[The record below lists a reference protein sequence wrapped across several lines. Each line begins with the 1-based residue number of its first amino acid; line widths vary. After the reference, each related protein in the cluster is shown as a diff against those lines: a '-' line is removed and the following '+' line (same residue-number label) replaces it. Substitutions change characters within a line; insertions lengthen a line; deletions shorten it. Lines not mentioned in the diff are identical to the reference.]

1 MAKLFSTKTHGAL
14 DYLTVGTLLT
24 LPRAMGWSTGVTQW
38 LTGMALGTLT
48 YSAVT
53 RYELGLLKWLPVKGH
68 LTLDALNGGLFCM
81 APLIFPNE
89 NTTVKAT
96 LVGMG
101 LFEIMAALSTETQPS
116 FAEQSS
122 QFVDDVIDTIQ
133 NPTEMLNERAAGA

>member
-1 MAKLFSTKTHGAL
+1 MVKLFSTKTHGAL
-14 DYLTVGTLLT
+14 DYLTTGTLLA
-24 LPRAMGWSTGVTQW
+24 LPRALGWSEDVTKW

-81 APLIFPNE
+81 APLIFPKQDSF
-89 NTTVKAT
+89 VKGT
-96 LVGMG
+96 LVGIG
-101 LFEIMAALSTETQPS
+101 LFEIMAALTTES
-116 FAEQSS
+116 ESS
-122 QFVDDVIDTIQ
+122 ASDSMSDLSDRFVDQIQ

>member
-1 MAKLFSTKTHGAL
+1 MKLFSTKTHGAL

-24 LPRAMGWSTGVTQW
+24 LPRALGWSTGVTQW

-81 APLIFPNE
+81 APLLFPKE
-89 NTTVKAT
+89 NSTVKGM

-101 LFEIMAALSTETQPS
+101 LFEIMASLTTETQPS
-116 FAEQSS
+116 YTEYSS
-122 QFVDDVIDTIQ
+122 QMVDEVIDQIQ

>member
-24 LPRAMGWSTGVTQW
+24 LPRAMGWSSGVTQW

-89 NTTVKAT
+89 SSTVKAT

-101 LFEIMAALSTETQPS
+101 LFEIMASLTTETEPS

-122 QFVDDVIDTIQ
+122 QLVDDITDRIQ
-133 NPTEMLNERAAGA
+133 NPTELLNERAAGA